1 MTSRGS
7 VTGIREMLKNVLF
20 GLCEC
25 LFVGINFHRL
35 ILGLFLIFSD
45 VSQVVLS
52 NIRCLFIVKII
63 HHL

>member
-35 ILGLFLIFSD
+35 ILGLFLIFF
-45 VSQVVLS
+45 QVVLS
-52 NIRCLFIVKII
+52 NKRCFCIVKKI